1 MKSWRLFIFVLV
13 ALAQL
18 AVPAWCIRMRT
29 QTLGKGRLWKFRTA
43 PVDPVD
49 ALRGRY
55 VALAFAA
62 EKVPQAE
69 RLPPASVAYAF
80 LKEGSSGF
88 AEIDHL
94 SATAAK
100 GDNVMK
106 VQPGAWWDGS
116 QHVDFPFD
124 KFWLT
129 ERVAPAAD
137 RAYASSTR
145 AQKQNAYVTVR
156 VLDGDA
162 ALEQLYIDN
171 QPLPDYLRTH
181 PQP

>member
-1 MKSWRLFIFVLV
+1 MKPFRLLVFVVV
-13 ALAQL
+13 ALAQFS
-18 AVPAWCIRMRT
+18 VPAWAVWMRT
-29 QTLGKGRLWKFRTA
+29 QTLSKGKLWKFRTA

-69 RLPPASVAYAF
+69 RLPAASVAYAI

-94 SATAAK
+94 STTCPA
-100 GDNVMK
+100 GDNVIQ
-106 VQPGAWWDGS
+106 VEPGAWWDGT
-116 QHVDFPFD
+116 QHVEFPFD

-129 ERVAPAAD
+129 EKIAPQAD
-137 RAYASSTR
+137 RAYATATR
-145 AQKQNAYVTVR
+145 QEKDNAYVTVR
-156 VLDGDA
+156 VHNGDA
-162 ALEQLYIDN
+162 ALEDLYIDG
-171 QPLPDYLRTH
+171 QPLAAYLRTH
-181 PQP
+181 PAP